1 MKILMFGNPSMFQS
15 NLAAGL
21 RQLGHQVTLVSHR
34 SGWRKFTGHDIQ
46 LERRRDLPGK
56 LSFLLYTLRIIT
68 LLPKWRGYD
77 IVQLA
82 HCGFLELRGNH
93 MLPIYHLLRRWNK
106 HIVLCCSDVDY
117 HVLDRIEHHSALRY
131 SEFQIGTEPCHND
144 NVEPLRQQYQ
154 NGDPTRGEKRGVN
167 ADLSISISRDS
178 DAIVPVLYEY
188 WCCYK
193 AVYPDKTTYI
203 PLPVNTDEAPAPTY
217 TIGQK
222 VRIMIGLQRDRMQI
236 KGSDIMLRAAQDIT
250 RDHPEDC
257 ELTIVENVPYEDYI
271 HIMEHHDVLIDQ
283 LYSYTPAMN
292 ALTAMSK
299 GLVVVGGGEPENY
312 QILGEQELRPII
324 NVLPTYESCYQQL
337 ADLVTHKERIP
348 ELKRQSVEYIARHHN
363 YLKVAQQY
371 EELYRKIAK

>member
-15 NLAAGL
+15 NLAIGL

-154 NGDPTRGEKRGVN
+154 NG
-167 ADLSISISRDS
+167 
-178 DAIVPVLYEY
+178 
-188 WCCYK
+188 
-193 AVYPDKTTYI
+193 
-203 PLPVNTDEAPAPTY
+203 
-217 TIGQK
+217 QK

-236 KGSDIMLRAAQDIT
+236 KGSDIMLRAAQDIA
-250 RDHPEDC
+250 RDYPEES
-257 ELTIVENVPYEDYI
+257 ELTVVENVPYEDYI

-324 NVLPTYESCYQQL
+324 NVLPTYESCYRQL

-348 ELKRQSVEYIARHHN
+348 ELKRQSVEYIARHHH
-363 YLKVAQQY
+363 YLKVARQY